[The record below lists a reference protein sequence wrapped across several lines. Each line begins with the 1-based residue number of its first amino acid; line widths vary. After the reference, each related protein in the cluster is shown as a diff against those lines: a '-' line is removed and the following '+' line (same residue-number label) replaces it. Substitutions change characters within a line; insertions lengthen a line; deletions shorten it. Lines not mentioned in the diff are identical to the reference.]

1 MSAFA
6 GFGPGVHD
14 FFAGL
19 QLNNSRD
26 YFAAHRA
33 FFEAAIRDAVDDE
46 TAGPRLA
53 ALAGAA
59 QHSGLELWGQSLTTA
74 PRGYAVDH
82 ARIELLRR
90 KSLALG
96 ATRPCPD
103 GVARDDALG
112 FVADTWRAA
121 APVTAWLDA
130 HVGPS
135 TLELDRGRRRR

>member
-1 MSAFA
+1 LPDLAQACTISSPACSSITAGTISLRTAPSSKPPSA
-6 GFGPGVHD
+6 
-14 FFAGL
+14 
-19 QLNNSRD
+19 N
-26 YFAAHRA
+26 
-33 FFEAAIRDAVDDE
+33 AVDDE